1 MRTPRDYSSFQ
12 PVRLYPDETRCPLC
26 NRPITRV
33 YNDVR
38 HVAFL
43 KERLEIAFEVKH
55 CGQDACPYL
64 FPRFLQTRVLPKY
77 EYGLDVIAFIG
88 HQRLRDHRGFPAIGE
103 ALRHDHHLQISDREV
118 EYLFTQY
125 VALTC
130 TPVADDPARLAK
142 LRQQGRLIVSLD
154 AAQPEADRE
163 SLWILRDTL
172 SGEILDGF
180 SALSVDAARLVR
192 ALEKVKALG
201 VPIVGVVS
209 DGQNIIVDA
218 VATALPGVPH
228 QLCQFHFLKD
238 LAKPVTSQDRE
249 LAAEVKQELRG
260 LNAFEKAA
268 DPNRP
273 KGPQTP
279 EIKAPKSV
287 TLGAEREASG
297 PAPGRP
303 RTRVRLLEA
312 QTLAEGR
319 VVSHVCQIVRA
330 ILTQSGR
337 YPLEAPGL
345 EIHDMIRQ
353 VAETLHEGLQKRG
366 PCSFSSSAST
376 SVTR

>member
-12 PVRLYPDETRCPLC
+12 PVRLYPDETRCPVC
-26 NRPITRV
+26 DRPITRL

-55 CGQDACPYL
+55 CGRDTCPNL
-64 FPRFLQTRVLPKY
+64 FPRFLQTRVLPKS

-88 HQRLRDHRGFPAIGE
+88 HRRLRDHRTFPAIGE

-142 LRQQGRLIVSLD
+142 LRRQGRLIVSMD
-154 AAQPEADRE
+154 AAQPEPDRD

-172 SGEILDGF
+172 SGEILEGF
-180 SALSVDAARLVR
+180 SALSVDAARLVA

-209 DGQNIIVDA
+209 DGQNIIIDA

-228 QLCQFHFLKD
+228 QLCQFHFLKNF
-238 LAKPVTSQDRE
+238 AKSVTAQDRE
-249 LAAEVKQELRG
+249 LATEVKQKVRG

-268 DPNRP
+268 DPSLP

-279 EIKAPKSV
+279 EIKAPQSV
-287 TLGAEREASG
+287 TLGAPPQASG
-297 PAPGRP
+297 PGRP
-303 RTRVRLLEA
+303 RTRVRLIEA

-319 VVSHVCQIVRA
+319 IVSHACQIVRA

-345 EIHDMIRQ
+345 KIHDMIQQ
-353 VAETLHEGLQKRG
+353 VAETLHEGLKKRG
-366 PCSFSSSAST
+366 PCSSSSLAST
-376 SVTR
+376 SVTP

>member
-12 PVRLYPDETRCPLC
+12 PIRLYPDETRCPVC
-26 NRPITRV
+26 DRAITRV

-55 CGQDACPYL
+55 CGRDTCPYL

-77 EYGLDVIAFIG
+77 EYGLDVIAFLG
-88 HQRLRDHRGFPAIGE
+88 HRRLRDHRTFPAIGE
-103 ALRHDHHLQISDREV
+103 ALRNEHHLQISDREV

-130 TPVADDPARLAK
+130 TPVADDPARLSK
-142 LRQQGRLIVSLD
+142 LRQQGRLIVSVD
-154 AAQPEADRE
+154 AAQPEADRD

-180 SALSVDAARLVR
+180 SALSVDAARLVG

-201 VPIVGVVS
+201 VPIGGVVS
-209 DGQNIIVDA
+209 DGQNIIIDA
-218 VATALPGVPH
+218 VATALQGVPH
-228 QLCQFHFLKD
+228 QLCQFHFLKN
-238 LAKPVTSQDRE
+238 LAKSVTTQDRE
-249 LAAEVKQELRG
+249 LATQVKQELRG

-268 DPNRP
+268 DPSHP
-273 KGPQTP
+273 KGPETP

-287 TLGAEREASG
+287 TLGARPEASG
-297 PAPGRP
+297 PGRP
-303 RTRVRLLEA
+303 RTRALLTQA
-312 QTLAEGR
+312 PTLAEGR
-319 VVSHVCQIVRA
+319 IVSHVCQIVRA

-345 EIHDMIRQ
+345 KIHDMIQQ
-353 VAETLHEGLQKRG
+353 VAATLHEGLKKKG
-366 PCSFSSSAST
+366 PSSSSSWAST
-376 SVTR
+376 SVTL